1 MRVPRGNLLLEEG
14 QGFKVAMKTLDG
26 GRIGIAS
33 QALGIARAS
42 LEASLKYA
50 QERLTFG
57 KPIAQYQAI
66 QWKLADMAVEIDA
79 ARLLTHRAATL
90 KDRGEACTNE
100 SAMAKLFA
108 AETAM
113 KSATEA
119 VQIHGGYGYTKE
131 FKVERFFRDA
141 KITEIYEGTSE
152 IQRLVIAGSVSK
164 TGEVSPVSNKK
175 HWLETTYK
183 QASER
188 PVRFSTVSDMEL
200 DALYTPDDV
209 TGSYDDALGNPGE
222 FPYTRGVYGSMYR
235 GRLWTMRQFAGFGL
249 AEDTNARFHF
259 LLEQG
264 QDGLS
269 TAFDMPTLMG
279 YDADH
284 ERALGEVGRE
294 GVSVSTVY
302 DMATL
307 FDRIPLDHVTTSM
320 TVNCSASILLAMY
333 LVVAERNG
341 IPWERIGGTI
351 QNDMLKEFI
360 AQKEWICPPRP
371 ALRIVTDMI
380 EFCARKV
387 PRWHAVSISGY
398 HIREAGST
406 AVQEL
411 AFTIADGICYVEE
424 AIKRGLEVDDFAQR
438 LSFFWNLH
446 NDFLEEVAKLRAAR
460 RMWARIMKDRF
471 GAKNPKSMMLRT
483 HAQTAGASLTAQQ
496 PINNVVRVAIQA
508 LAGVLGGMQSLHTNS
523 MDETLALPTE
533 QAVMVA
539 LRTQQIIAEET
550 GVTNTIDPFGGSYAI
565 EALTD
570 RMEREANEYI
580 RRIDEMGGMVKAIE
594 TGYPQREIAEA
605 AFHFQRQLEQ
615 GIKTVVGVNK
625 YSIPEEIPIATLKI
639 DPEIEERQIQRVRKV
654 KRERN
659 SVAVKEALARVSE
672 ACRSGEN
679 LMEPICE
686 AVRRDATVGEVSD
699 IFRAEFGVYTD
710 PGWI

>member
-1 MRVPRGNLLLEEG
+1 MSD
-14 QGFKVAMKTLDG
+14 KK
-26 GRIGIAS
+26 
-33 QALGIARAS
+33 
-42 LEASLKYA
+42 K
-50 QERLTFG
+50 
-57 KPIAQYQAI
+57 
-66 QWKLADMAVEIDA
+66 WLA
-79 ARLLTHRAATL
+79 
-90 KDRGEACTNE
+90 
-100 SAMAKLFA
+100 
-108 AETAM
+108 
-113 KSATEA
+113 
-119 VQIHGGYGYTKE
+119 
-131 FKVERFFRDA
+131 
-141 KITEIYEGTSE
+141 
-152 IQRLVIAGSVSK
+152 
-164 TGEVSPVSNKK
+164 
-175 HWLETTYK
+175 TTYK

-188 PVRFSTVSDMEL
+188 PIRFSTVSDMEL
-200 DALYTPDDV
+200 DPLYTPDDV

-259 LLEQG
+259 LLGQG

-294 GVSVSTVY
+294 GVSVSTVH

-307 FDRIPLDHVTTSM
+307 FDRIPLDRVTTSM

-341 IPWERIGGTI
+341 IPWARVGGTI
-351 QNDMLKEFI
+351 QNDMLKEYI

-371 ALRIVTDMI
+371 ALRVVTDMI
-380 EFCARKV
+380 EFCARNV

-411 AFTIADGICYVEE
+411 AFTLADGICYVDE
-424 AIKRGLEVDDFAQR
+424 AVKRGIAVDDFAQR

-508 LAGVLGGMQSLHTNS
+508 LAGVLGGVQSLHTNS

-539 LRTQQIIAEET
+539 LRTQQVIAEET
-550 GVTNTIDPFGGSYAI
+550 GVTNTIDPFGGSYAV

-570 RMEREANEYI
+570 RMEREANDYI

-639 DPEIEERQIQRVRKV
+639 DPAIEERQIQRVRKV
-654 KRERN
+654 KRDRN
-659 SVAVKEALARVSE
+659 SIAVKDALARVSE

-679 LMEPICE
+679 LMGPICE

-699 IFRAEFGVYTD
+699 IFRAEFGIYTD

>member
-1 MRVPRGNLLLEEG
+1 M
-14 QGFKVAMKTLDG
+14 
-26 GRIGIAS
+26 
-33 QALGIARAS
+33 
-42 LEASLKYA
+42 
-50 QERLTFG
+50 
-57 KPIAQYQAI
+57 
-66 QWKLADMAVEIDA
+66 
-79 ARLLTHRAATL
+79 
-90 KDRGEACTNE
+90 
-100 SAMAKLFA
+100 
-108 AETAM
+108 
-113 KSATEA
+113 
-119 VQIHGGYGYTKE
+119 
-131 FKVERFFRDA
+131 
-141 KITEIYEGTSE
+141 
-152 IQRLVIAGSVSK
+152 
-164 TGEVSPVSNKK
+164 SNKK
-175 HWLETTYK
+175 NWLETTYK

-200 DALYTPDDV
+200 DPLYTPDDV

-259 LLEQG
+259 LLGQG

-307 FDRIPLDHVTTSM
+307 FDRIPLDRVTTSM

-341 IPWERIGGTI
+341 IPWERVGGTI
-351 QNDMLKEFI
+351 QNDMLKEYI

-424 AIKRGLEVDDFAQR
+424 AIKRGIAVDDFAQR

-460 RMWARIMKDRF
+460 RMWARMMKDRF

-508 LAGVLGGMQSLHTNS
+508 LAGVLGGIQSLHTNS

-570 RMEREANEYI
+570 RMEREANDYI

-625 YSIPEEIPIATLKI
+625 YSIPEEIPIETLKI
-639 DPEIEERQIQRVRKV
+639 DPEIEERQIQRVRKI

-686 AVRRDATVGEVSD
+686 AVRRDATVGEVCD

>member
-1 MRVPRGNLLLEEG
+1 VSD
-14 QGFKVAMKTLDG
+14 K
-26 GRIGIAS
+26 
-33 QALGIARAS
+33 
-42 LEASLKYA
+42 
-50 QERLTFG
+50 
-57 KPIAQYQAI
+57 
-66 QWKLADMAVEIDA
+66 
-79 ARLLTHRAATL
+79 
-90 KDRGEACTNE
+90 
-100 SAMAKLFA
+100 
-108 AETAM
+108 
-113 KSATEA
+113 KS
-119 VQIHGGYGYTKE
+119 
-131 FKVERFFRDA
+131 
-141 KITEIYEGTSE
+141 
-152 IQRLVIAGSVSK
+152 
-164 TGEVSPVSNKK
+164 
-175 HWLETTYK
+175 WLETTYK

-200 DALYTPDDV
+200 DALYTPADV
-209 TGSYDDALGNPGE
+209 TGSYEDALGNPGE

-259 LLEQG
+259 LLGQG

-307 FDRIPLDHVTTSM
+307 FDRIPLDRVTTSM

-341 IPWERIGGTI
+341 IPWDRVGGTI
-351 QNDMLKEFI
+351 QNDMLKEYI

-371 ALRIVTDMI
+371 ALRVVTDMI

-411 AFTIADGICYVEE
+411 AFTLADGICYVEE
-424 AIKRGLEVDDFAQR
+424 AVKRGVAVDDFAQR

-508 LAGVLGGMQSLHTNS
+508 LAGVLGGIQSLHTNS

-539 LRTQQIIAEET
+539 LRTQQVIAEET
-550 GVTNTIDPFGGSYAI
+550 GVTNTIDPFGGSYAV

-570 RMEREANEYI
+570 RMEREANDYI

-679 LMEPICE
+679 LMGPICE

>member
-1 MRVPRGNLLLEEG
+1 VG
-14 QGFKVAMKTLDG
+14 
-26 GRIGIAS
+26 
-33 QALGIARAS
+33 
-42 LEASLKYA
+42 
-50 QERLTFG
+50 
-57 KPIAQYQAI
+57 
-66 QWKLADMAVEIDA
+66 
-79 ARLLTHRAATL
+79 
-90 KDRGEACTNE
+90 
-100 SAMAKLFA
+100 
-108 AETAM
+108 
-113 KSATEA
+113 
-119 VQIHGGYGYTKE
+119 
-131 FKVERFFRDA
+131 
-141 KITEIYEGTSE
+141 
-152 IQRLVIAGSVSK
+152 
-164 TGEVSPVSNKK
+164 NKK
-175 HWLETTYK
+175 KWLETTYQ
-183 QASER
+183 QARER

-200 DALYTPDDV
+200 DPLYTPDDV

-235 GRLWTMRQFAGFGL
+235 GRFWTMRQFAGFGL

-259 LLEQG
+259 LLGQG

-294 GVSVSTVY
+294 GVAVSTVC

-307 FDRIPLDHVTTSM
+307 FDRIPLDRVTTSM

-341 IPWERIGGTI
+341 IPWERVGGTI
-351 QNDMLKEFI
+351 QNDMLKEYI

-387 PRWHAVSISGY
+387 PRWHPVSISGY

-411 AFTIADGICYVEE
+411 AFTIADGICYVDE
-424 AIKRGLEVDDFAQR
+424 AIKRGIGVDEFAQR

-446 NDFLEEVAKLRAAR
+446 NDFLEEIAKLRAAR

-471 GAKNPKSMMLRT
+471 GAMNPKSMMLRT

-496 PINNVVRVAIQA
+496 PTNNVVRVAIQA
-508 LAGVLGGMQSLHTNS
+508 LAGVLGGVQSLHTNS

-539 LRTQQIIAEET
+539 LRTQQVIAEET
-550 GVTNTIDPFGGSYAI
+550 GVTNTIDPFGGSYAV

-570 RMEREANEYI
+570 RMEREANDYI

-639 DPEIEERQIQRVRKV
+639 DAAIEERQIQRVRKV

-659 SVAVKEALARVSE
+659 SVAVREALARVAE

-699 IFRAEFGVYTD
+699 IFRAEFGVYKD

>member
-1 MRVPRGNLLLEEG
+1 
-14 QGFKVAMKTLDG
+14 
-26 GRIGIAS
+26 
-33 QALGIARAS
+33 
-42 LEASLKYA
+42 
-50 QERLTFG
+50 
-57 KPIAQYQAI
+57 
-66 QWKLADMAVEIDA
+66 
-79 ARLLTHRAATL
+79 
-90 KDRGEACTNE
+90 
-100 SAMAKLFA
+100 
-108 AETAM
+108 
-113 KSATEA
+113 
-119 VQIHGGYGYTKE
+119 
-131 FKVERFFRDA
+131 
-141 KITEIYEGTSE
+141 
-152 IQRLVIAGSVSK
+152 
-164 TGEVSPVSNKK
+164 
-175 HWLETTYK
+175 
-183 QASER
+183 
-188 PVRFSTVSDMEL
+188 
-200 DALYTPDDV
+200 
-209 TGSYDDALGNPGE
+209 
-222 FPYTRGVYGSMYR
+222 
-235 GRLWTMRQFAGFGL
+235 
-249 AEDTNARFHF
+249 
-259 LLEQG
+259 
-264 QDGLS
+264 
-269 TAFDMPTLMG
+269 
-279 YDADH
+279 
-284 ERALGEVGRE
+284 
-294 GVSVSTVY
+294 
-302 DMATL
+302 
-307 FDRIPLDHVTTSM
+307 
-320 TVNCSASILLAMY
+320 
-333 LVVAERNG
+333 
-341 IPWERIGGTI
+341 
-351 QNDMLKEFI
+351 
-360 AQKEWICPPRP
+360 
-371 ALRIVTDMI
+371 
-380 EFCARKV
+380 
-387 PRWHAVSISGY
+387 VSISGY

-424 AIKRGLEVDDFAQR
+424 AIKRGVAVDDFAQR

-508 LAGVLGGMQSLHTNS
+508 LAGVLGGIQSLHTNS

-539 LRTQQIIAEET
+539 LRTQQVIAEET
-550 GVTNTIDPFGGSYAI
+550 GVTNTIDPFGGSYAV